1 MELNENRHL
10 AVETFIS
17 ECSIE
22 FQEYKNKM
30 LHFLLWQKLVETF
43 FWLLLKIDCCF
54 LQKSYLLHTKAQSLY
69 SWFEKLTLQVHSKSQ
84 NN

>member
-1 MELNENRHL
+1 MKIDTLQLKRLFHNAQL
-10 AVETFIS
+10 T
-17 ECSIE
+17 E

-30 LHFLLWQKLVETF
+30 LHFLLWQKLVETS

-69 SWFEKLTLQVHSKSQ
+69 SWFEKLTLLVHSKSQ